1 MGQRG
6 LFIFWNGL
14 KNSPLTCDS
23 IAAKSD
29 SPADIHG
36 MWYPTIRRTLMCLSK
51 IYRSVEKAIFQE
63 VSETYFY
70 FSVFFWLPF
79 FRIWNNFLQFNHY
92 LVKLPFRVKSLFTI
106 KSCFTKAIV
115 LQLNHYCLQLII
127 IYIYT
132 IIYSLPKSL
141 FLGGPWSSQ
150 SLHWFRG
157 SCFQHDQIT

>member
-1 MGQRG
+1 MSFFLPKKGQKCYH
-6 LFIFWNGL
+6 FWVKEVFSFFLNGL

-70 FSVFFWLPF
+70 FSVYFSGYL
-79 FRIWNNFLQFNHY
+79 FLEFGIIFY
-92 LVKLPFRVKSLFTI
+92 SF
-106 KSCFTKAIV
+106 IV
-115 LQLNHYCLQLII
+115 
-127 IYIYT
+127 
-132 IIYSLPKSL
+132 IYSS
-141 FLGGPWSSQ
+141 
-150 SLHWFRG
+150 
-157 SCFQHDQIT
+157 INI